1 MGRNKTP
8 DAMKIARGTDK
19 PSRMTGDL
27 GVPVLDFVSPPKFLT
42 GDAKKIFEQTARQL
56 CACRVLTALDVEQLA
71 MYAMNLGKAVEA
83 EKKIKKEGAVIKV
96 KTKFGEMQIVSPWM
110 KVQKDAMSMAAAL
123 AQQFGLTPVS
133 RIRIA
138 QMVPPAKKDEDPFA
152 EYED

>member
-27 GVPVLDFVSPPKFLT
+27 GVSVLDSVSPPKFLT

-56 CACRVLTALDVEQLA
+56 CAYRVLTALDVEQLA
-71 MYAMNLGKAVEA
+71 VYAMNLGRAVEA
-83 EKKIKKEGAVIKV
+83 EKKLKKEGAVVTV
-96 KTKFGEMQIVSPWM
+96 KTKFGDMEVVNPWM
-110 KVQKDAMSMAAAL
+110 KVQKDAISASTAL

-138 QMVPPAKKDEDPFA
+138 QMVSPAKEDEDPFA